1 MRKIEL
7 NGIEFE
13 MQKRM
18 VVFHPEYLKSLT
30 TCYDKPSARKR
41 AIYEDW
47 RRTAETD
54 FGVPA
59 GASGAYGTGAFG
71 IQSHNIYWI
80 VIGFYFEW
88 LGHTWYAEIT
98 PRHNRLYKVWAEASD
113 VDAGAYAEYLLAS
126 RGVNG
131 YMKI

>member
-1 MRKIEL
+1 MKTIEL
-7 NGIEFE
+7 QGIEFE
-13 MQKRM
+13 MQKGL

-30 TCYDKPSARKR
+30 TCYNKPSARKR
-41 AIYEDW
+41 AIYEGW

-71 IQSHNIYWI
+71 IQSHNVNFI

-98 PRHNRLYKVWAEASD
+98 PRHNRLYKVWAGASD
-113 VDAGAYAEYLLAS
+113 VDAEAYAEYLLAS
-126 RGVNG
+126 RGL
-131 YMKI
+131 Y

>member
-1 MRKIEL
+1 MKMIEL

-13 MQKRM
+13 MQKGM
-18 VVFHPEYLKSLT
+18 VVFHPEHLKSLT
-30 TCYDKPSARKR
+30 TCYDKPSALKR

-47 RRTAETD
+47 RCKAETD
-54 FGVPA
+54 FGVPS

-71 IQSHNIYWI
+71 VESHNVWHII
-80 VIGFYFEW
+80 IGFYFEW

-98 PRHNRLYKVWAEASD
+98 PRHNRLYKVWAGASD

-126 RGVNG
+126 RGVN
-131 YMKI
+131 

>member
-1 MRKIEL
+1 MDKIEL

-13 MQKRM
+13 VQKGM
-18 VVFHPEYLKSLT
+18 VVFHPEHLKSLT
-30 TCYDKPSARKR
+30 TCYDKPSAIKR
-41 AIYEDW
+41 AIYESW
-47 RRTAETD
+47 RHTAETY

-71 IQSHNIYWI
+71 IQSHNVHWI

-98 PRHNRLYKVWAEASD
+98 PRHNRLYKVWAGASD

-126 RGVNG
+126 RGVN
-131 YMKI
+131 

>member
-1 MRKIEL
+1 MKKIEL

-13 MQKRM
+13 MQKGL

-41 AIYEDW
+41 AIYEGW
-47 RRTAETD
+47 RCTAETD

-71 IQSHNIYWI
+71 IQSHNVCFI

-98 PRHNRLYKVWAEASD
+98 PRHNRLYKVWTGASD

-126 RGVNG
+126 RGVN
-131 YMKI
+131 

>member
-1 MRKIEL
+1 MKKIEL
-7 NGIEFE
+7 QGIEFE
-13 MQKRM
+13 VQKGA

-41 AIYEDW
+41 VIYEGW
-47 RRTAETD
+47 RRMAETD

-71 IQSHNIYWI
+71 IQSHNIYYI

-98 PRHNRLYKVWAEASD
+98 PKHNRLYKVWAGASD
-113 VDAGAYAEYLLAS
+113 VDAGAYVEYLLAS
-126 RGVNG
+126 RGL
-131 YMKI
+131 Y